1 MIYGVWKID
10 VWDSVQPLA
19 RPSRVV
25 WVGGDLSFATLSP
38 FRWGLSTTVFFCL
51 SRTPK
56 GANQQIKGGSMSTLV
71 DREPNSR
78 REASDVAAQ
87 ISSPVPGV
95 WFSVPTGDLAIR
107 YIQHKAL
114 KSLAPCNADFCCGL
128 TEWYQGVPHNKS
140 DISKSKFEVMLQGN

>member
-1 MIYGVWKID
+1 MPHYLHFGGVC
-10 VWDSVQPLA
+10 L
-19 RPSRVV
+19 
-25 WVGGDLSFATLSP
+25 LP
-38 FRWGLSTTVFFCL
+38 FLFFL

-107 YIQHKAL
+107 YI
-114 KSLAPCNADFCCGL
+114 
-128 TEWYQGVPHNKS
+128 
-140 DISKSKFEVMLQGN
+140 